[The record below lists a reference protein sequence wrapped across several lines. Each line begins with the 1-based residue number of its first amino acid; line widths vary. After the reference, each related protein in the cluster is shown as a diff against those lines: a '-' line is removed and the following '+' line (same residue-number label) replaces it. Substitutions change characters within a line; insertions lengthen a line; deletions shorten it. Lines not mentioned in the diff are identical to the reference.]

1 MMECVV
7 IGAGFVIVAAIAF
20 MAGVVVGAKGANKV
34 TLEMLR
40 KEYHVLKK

>member
-7 IGAGFVIVAAIAF
+7 IGAGFVIVAAMSFI
-20 MAGVVVGAKGANKV
+20 AGVVVGAKGANKV
-34 TLEMLR
+34 TLDLLR